1 MLKGWYKPL
10 GVVLGGILCIQ
21 LSAFAAEKET
31 KKSSAPAKKTTE
43 TSSKKETS
51 VPKEKEAAPAKQEDD
66 SKKVLA
72 TVNGENISQK
82 DVNQML
88 SRSEEHTS

>member
-1 MLKGWYKPL
+1 MLRGWYKPL

-43 TSSKKETS
+43 TSSKKEITVS
-51 VPKEKEAAPAKQEDD
+51 KEK
-66 SKKVLA
+66 
-72 TVNGENISQK
+72 
-82 DVNQML
+82 
-88 SRSEEHTS
+88 

>member
-31 KKSSAPAKKTTE
+31 KKSSAPAKKLL
-43 TSSKKETS
+43 KNHQKR
-51 VPKEKEAAPAKQEDD
+51 DHD
-66 SKKVLA
+66 SKRKRNS
-72 TVNGENISQK
+72 TG
-82 DVNQML
+82 
-88 SRSEEHTS
+88 

>member
-43 TSSKKETS
+43 KSPKKR
-51 VPKEKEAAPAKQEDD
+51 P
-66 SKKVLA
+66 
-72 TVNGENISQK
+72 
-82 DVNQML
+82 
-88 SRSEEHTS
+88 R